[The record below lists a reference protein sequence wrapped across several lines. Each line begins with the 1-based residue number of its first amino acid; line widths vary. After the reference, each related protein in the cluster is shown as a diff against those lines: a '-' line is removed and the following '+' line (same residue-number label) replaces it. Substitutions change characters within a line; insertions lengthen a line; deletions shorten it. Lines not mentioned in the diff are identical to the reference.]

1 MVDLVYH
8 NKITMNKSIHFS
20 GQPTFAQLI
29 KLLPKEIVIQ
39 CVERTNSDYYYKK
52 FNTWHH
58 LVSMLFTCYGHC
70 HSLREVVSGMRA
82 LEGKLSSCDIK
93 FFPAR
98 STFAEAN
105 AKRDCQVF
113 EQIYFALKSYWDRFY
128 PDSRPRKKSIY
139 VIDSTTIKL
148 FQAIFKGAG
157 PSKEN
162 GKRKG
167 GLKVHMAVQTNES
180 VPCIIHLSP
189 AASTDKTFNKYV
201 NLPAGST
208 LIMDGGYRNYH
219 QYNSWTNEK
228 VRWVTKLHPYTY
240 YEIYNNHKVSRREKK
255 AGVTKDEFVILG
267 APEKKIPKVKCRLIR
282 FTCPDTKR
290 SFEFITNDFRST
302 ASYIGNLYKKRWS
315 IELLFKRLK
324 QNMPLQY
331 FLGDNQNAIKI
342 QVWCALI
349 ADLLL
354 QVIRRQIKKRWSF
367 SNIVSLIRLHLF
379 NYLNLFS
386 FLENPEQSII
396 RTTREDLQLKLSLSG

>member
-1 MVDLVYH
+1 
-8 NKITMNKSIHFS
+8 MNKSIHFS
-20 GQPTFAQLI
+20 GQPTFTQLI
-29 KLLPKEIVIQ
+29 KLLPREIIVE
-39 CVERTNSDYYYKK
+39 CVERTKSDYYYKR

-70 HSLREVVSGMRA
+70 HSLREAVTGMRA
-82 LEGKLSSCDIK
+82 LEGRLYSCDIK

-105 AKRDCQVF
+105 AKRNSVVF
-113 EQIYFALKSYWDRFY
+113 EEIYMALKSYWDRLY

-162 GKRKG
+162 GRRKG
-167 GLKVHMAVQTNES
+167 GLKVHMAVQTSQCVPS
-180 VPCIIHLSP
+180 VIHLSP
-189 AASTDKTFNKYV
+189 AAYSDKTFNKYV
-201 NLPAGST
+201 NLPQGST
-208 LIMDGGYRNYH
+208 LIMDGGYRNYT
-219 QYNSWTNEK
+219 QYNSWTREK
-228 VRWVTKLHPYTY
+228 IRWVTKLHPYTY
-240 YEIYNNHKVSRREKK
+240 YKTARNNPVSPREKK
-255 AGVTKDEFVILG
+255 EGVVKDQIIVMG
-267 APEKKIPKVKCRLIR
+267 APVEKIPKVKCRLINFR
-282 FTCPDTKR
+282 CPATKR
-290 SFEFITNDFRST
+290 SFKFITNDFKST
-302 ASYIGNLYKKRWS
+302 PSYISSLYKKRWG

-354 QVIRRQIKKRWSF
+354 QVVRRQIKKKWSF

-386 FLENPEQSII
+386 FLENPEKSII
-396 RTTREDLQLKLSLSG
+396 RSSYEDIQLKLNLSG